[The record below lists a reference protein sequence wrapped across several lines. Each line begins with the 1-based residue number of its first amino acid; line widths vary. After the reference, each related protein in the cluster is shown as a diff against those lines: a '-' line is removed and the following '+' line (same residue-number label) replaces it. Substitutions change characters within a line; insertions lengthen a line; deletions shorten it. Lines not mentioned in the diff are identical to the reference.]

1 MDVDQLLRRHL
12 ATVPDVLTQV
22 DAAHRGARDTV
33 DADLLTQ
40 CERRICELLGVASA
54 PADAQDSAAITAC
67 LAFVDGY
74 MLDVAGLDD
83 DTVTAVQDHL
93 GDQGLAD
100 FVAALLVVEQ
110 RYRMALAIQQVLEV
124 AS

>member
-1 MDVDQLLRRHL
+1 MLRRHL
-12 ATVPDVLTQV
+12 ASMPDVLTHV
-22 DAAHRGARDTV
+22 DAAHQGATDIV

-40 CERRICELLGVASA
+40 CERRICELLGVTSE
-54 PADAQDSAAITAC
+54 PADAGDSAAIAAC

-83 DTVTAVQDHL
+83 DTVTTVREHL
-93 GDQGLAD
+93 GDDGLAD

-110 RYRMALAIQQVLEV
+110 RYRMALAFQQVLEV
-124 AS
+124 TP

>member
-1 MDVDQLLRRHL
+1 MLRRHL
-12 ATVPDVLTQV
+12 ATVSDVLTHV
-22 DAAHRGARDTV
+22 DAAHRGATGTV

-40 CERRICELLGVASA
+40 CERRVCELLGVTSE
-54 PADAQDSAAITAC
+54 PADVGDSAAIAAC
-67 LAFVDGY
+67 ITFVDGY

-83 DTVTAVQDHL
+83 DTVTAVRDHL

-110 RYRMALAIQQVLEV
+110 RYRIALAFQQVLEV
-124 AS
+124 TP

>member
-1 MDVDQLLRRHL
+1 M
-12 ATVPDVLTQV
+12 PDVLTHL
-22 DAAHRGARDTV
+22 DAAHQGAADIV

-40 CERRICELLGVASA
+40 CERRICELLGVTSE
-54 PADAQDSAAITAC
+54 PAEAGDSPAIAAC
-67 LAFVDGY
+67 LTFVDSY

-83 DTVTAVQDHL
+83 DTVTAVRDHL

-100 FVAALLVVEQ
+100 FVAALLVIEQ